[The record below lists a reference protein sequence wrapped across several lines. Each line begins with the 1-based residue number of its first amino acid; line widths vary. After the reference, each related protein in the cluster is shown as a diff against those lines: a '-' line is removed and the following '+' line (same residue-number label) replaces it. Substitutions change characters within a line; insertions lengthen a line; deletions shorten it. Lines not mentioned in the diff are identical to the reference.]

1 MKYTRKPVEKP
12 RGPRSKKMIPAIKEL
27 IGRHSNDRDENGE
40 LFKREKLADDLIKMI
55 NTRYPKETPPAP
67 ETIQKLISKS
77 RHYKGSALDKP
88 WSMAS
93 LTEYPIP
100 YDAIPYVV
108 ALAED
113 FSNSSSPIS
122 IRIAL
127 WIGRIFVLEDKDK
140 KKIQQLYLMGSD
152 QGNSSEVYSKMLE
165 LTKDYEWTLFF
176 TAIRYC
182 MYEKACGRV
191 GLIPVDTSIF
201 DALSLDDINKKMD
214 LYFYGTNDTEVLN
227 ERVTNLKNGLPVEWT
242 DNELERRWNRIKNK
256 DGV

>member
-1 MKYTRKPVEKP
+1 
-12 RGPRSKKMIPAIKEL
+12 
-27 IGRHSNDRDENGE
+27 
-40 LFKREKLADDLIKMI
+40 
-55 NTRYPKETPPAP
+55 
-67 ETIQKLISKS
+67 
-77 RHYKGSALDKP
+77 
-88 WSMAS
+88 MAS

-152 QGNSSEVYSKMLE
+152 QDNSSEVYNKMLE

-182 MYEKACGRV
+182 MYEKACERV

-214 LYFYGTNDTEVLN
+214 LYFYGTDNTEILN

-242 DNELERRWNRIKNK
+242 DNELERRWKRIINK
-256 DGV
+256 DGEIMAKGKIVERVNKDGSHSWDVIVAYKDNITGKWHHRWKTTDG

>member
-1 MKYTRKPVEKP
+1 
-12 RGPRSKKMIPAIKEL
+12 
-27 IGRHSNDRDENGE
+27 
-40 LFKREKLADDLIKMI
+40 
-55 NTRYPKETPPAP
+55 
-67 ETIQKLISKS
+67 
-77 RHYKGSALDKP
+77 
-88 WSMAS
+88 
-93 LTEYPIP
+93 
-100 YDAIPYVV
+100 
-108 ALAED
+108 
-113 FSNSSSPIS
+113 
-122 IRIAL
+122 
-127 WIGRIFVLEDKDK
+127 
-140 KKIQQLYLMGSD
+140 MGSD

-182 MYEKACGRV
+182 MYEKACERV